1 MLKRA
6 DLVVDGSYSNV
17 LWSLLDFYF
26 GVLIVF
32 LSFNYRLLADS
43 LTIIFV

>member
-6 DLVVDGSYSNV
+6 DLVVDGNYYNV
-17 LWSLLDFYF
+17 LWSLLDYYF

-32 LSFNYRLLADS
+32 LWFNYRSLADS
-43 LTIIFV
+43 LTIMPL

>member
-6 DLVVDGSYSNV
+6 DLVVDGNYSNV
-17 LWSLLDFYF
+17 LMVLLDYYF

-43 LTIIFV
+43 LTIIFL

>member
-6 DLVVDGSYSNV
+6 DLVVDGNYSNV
-17 LWSLLDFYF
+17 LWSLLDYYF
-26 GVLIVF
+26 GILIVF

-43 LTIIFV
+43 LNIIFL